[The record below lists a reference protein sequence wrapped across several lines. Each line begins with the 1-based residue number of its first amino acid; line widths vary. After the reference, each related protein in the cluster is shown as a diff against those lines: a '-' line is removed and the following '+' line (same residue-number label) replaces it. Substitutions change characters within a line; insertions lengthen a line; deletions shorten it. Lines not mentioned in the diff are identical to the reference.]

1 MADDNAHIAGPGRP
15 ARPAGSTVIEM
26 AGLAKSFGGKVAVEY
41 LSFQGHSSQVTGF
54 LGPNVAGTST
64 ARRLMLQEAG
74 RTTFDGRPNRELAE
88 PARRSGR

>member
-15 ARPAGSTVIEM
+15 ARPAGSTVIEV
-26 AGLAKSFGGKVAVEY
+26 AGLD
-41 LSFQGHSSQVTGF
+41 QG
-54 LGPNVAGTST
+54 
-64 ARRLMLQEAG
+64 AG